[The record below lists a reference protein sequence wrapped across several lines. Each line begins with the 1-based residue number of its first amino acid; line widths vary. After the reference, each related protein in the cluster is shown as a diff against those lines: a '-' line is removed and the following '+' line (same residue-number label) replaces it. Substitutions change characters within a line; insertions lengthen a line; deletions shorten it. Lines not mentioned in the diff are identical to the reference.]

1 MAIRWRHQATKGTF
15 NGCECF
21 VFEAYFACTQGCLWF
36 GLILFDVDKKIF

>member
-15 NGCECF
+15 NNGHS
-21 VFEAYFACTQGCLWF
+21 QGCFWF